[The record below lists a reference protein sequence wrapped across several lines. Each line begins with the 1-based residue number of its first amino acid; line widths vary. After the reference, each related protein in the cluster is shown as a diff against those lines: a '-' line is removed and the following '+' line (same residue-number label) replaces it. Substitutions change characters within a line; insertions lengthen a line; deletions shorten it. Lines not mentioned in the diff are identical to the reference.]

1 MYILMRK
8 AKLFRS
14 GGSLAVRLPKA
25 WIQGGDVVHLSK
37 QGDSIIITP
46 QNNTLLSL
54 AAKFR
59 KDGVIEFKRPKQ
71 PKTPPVEDL

>member
-1 MYILMRK
+1 MYIQMRK

-14 GGSLAVRLPKA
+14 GGSLAVRLPKS
-25 WIQGGDVVHLSK
+25 WVRGGDVVHLSK

-46 QNNTLLSL
+46 QNNALLSL
-54 AAKFR
+54 AEKFR

-71 PKTPPVEDL
+71 PKTPRIKNL